1 MACSILLGEY
11 LSMHVKNVFTALT
24 VVASDFNHFIRKS
37 SERPMPKVNFDIFL
51 ELIQSKSPPLIG
63 VDISSSSVK
72 LVELSQAPNNGAYV
86 VERYVIEALS
96 KDAFFDGNINNLDA
110 LAEALQRAWKR
121 LGTKIKN
128 ISVALPAAAVISKKI
143 LLPAG
148 MRDEDLEFQ
157 VESEANQYIPFALDE
172 VNLDFQVLGPAPG
185 NEDEV
190 EVLLAASRKANVED
204 RVAAAQAAGLKVA
217 VVDVEPYAAETAFSQ
232 IQAQL
237 PNNAEDKC
245 VALID
250 IGATVMNI
258 NVLRNGQS
266 IYTRDQQIGG
276 EQLTL
281 QIQSMFGMSAEQAE
295 VAKRNGGLP
304 DNYESDVLSPF
315 RENLVMEIAR
325 ALQFFFTSSQYNE
338 VDYIVLAGGSA
349 VLPGLDDAVATR
361 TQVSTMVA
369 NPFAL
374 MTLSGR
380 IKPRQLQI
388 DAPALIIACGLAM
401 RRFDPS

>member
-1 MACSILLGEY
+1 
-11 LSMHVKNVFTALT
+11 
-24 VVASDFNHFIRKS
+24 
-37 SERPMPKVNFDIFL
+37 MPKVNFDVVLDFF
-51 ELIQSKSPPLIG
+51 QTKTPPLIG

-72 LVELSQAPNNGAYV
+72 LVELSQAPNNAGYI
-86 VERYVIEALS
+86 VERYAIEALP
-96 KDAFFDGNINNLDA
+96 KDAVSDGNINNLDA
-110 LAEALQRAWKR
+110 LAETLQRAWKR

-128 ISVALPAAAVISKKI
+128 VSVALPAAAVITKKI

-148 MRDEDLEFQ
+148 MRDEDLEYQ

-185 NEDEV
+185 NADEV

-204 RVAAAQAAGLKVA
+204 RVAAVQAAGLNVV

-232 IQAQL
+232 IRAQL
-237 PNNAEDKC
+237 PDSAEDKC

-250 IGATVMNI
+250 IGASVMNV
-258 NVLRNGQS
+258 NVLRNGLS

-281 QIQSMFGMSAEQAE
+281 QIQNMFGMTAEQAE
-295 VAKRNGGLP
+295 AAKRSGGLP

-338 VDYIVLAGGSA
+338 IDYIVLAGGSA

-374 MTLSGR
+374 MALSNK
-380 IKPRQLQI
+380 IKNRQLQA

>member
-1 MACSILLGEY
+1 
-11 LSMHVKNVFTALT
+11 
-24 VVASDFNHFIRKS
+24 
-37 SERPMPKVNFDIFL
+37 MPKVNVDIIL
-51 ELIQSKSPPLIG
+51 DYIQSKTPPLIG

-72 LVELSQAPNNGAYV
+72 LVELSQASNAGGYI
-86 VERYVIEALS
+86 VERYVIEVLP

-148 MRDEDLEFQ
+148 MKDEDLEFQ
-157 VESEANQYIPFALDE
+157 VESEANQYIPFALEE

-185 NEDEV
+185 NDDEV

-204 RVAAAQAAGLKVA
+204 RVAAAQAAGLKVV
-217 VVDVEPYAAETAFSQ
+217 VVDVEPYAAETAFTQ
-232 IQAQL
+232 IRAQL
-237 PNNAEDKC
+237 PDNADDKC

-250 IGATVMNI
+250 IGATVMNV

-276 EQLTL
+276 EQLTQ

-295 VAKRNGGLP
+295 AAKRNGGLP

-361 TQVSTMVA
+361 TQVSTMLA

-374 MTLSGR
+374 MTKAGR
-380 IKPRQLQI
+380 IKTRQLQS
-388 DAPALIIACGLAM
+388 DAPALIVACGLAM

>member
-1 MACSILLGEY
+1 
-11 LSMHVKNVFTALT
+11 
-24 VVASDFNHFIRKS
+24 
-37 SERPMPKVNFDIFL
+37 MPKVNFDTLLDF
-51 ELIQSKSPPLIG
+51 IQSKTPPLIG

-72 LVELSQAPNNGAYV
+72 LVELSLSPNNAGYTI
-86 VERYVIEALS
+86 ERYAIEALP
-96 KDAFFDGNINNLDA
+96 KDAVSDGNINNLDA
-110 LAEALQRAWKR
+110 LAQTLQRAWKHM
-121 LGTKIKN
+121 GTKIKN
-128 ISVALPAAAVISKKI
+128 ISVALPAAAVITKKI
-143 LLPAG
+143 MLPAG
-148 MRDEDLEFQ
+148 MRDEDMEYQ

-172 VNLDFQVLGPAPG
+172 VNLDFQVLGPAP
-185 NEDEV
+185 NNADEV

-204 RVAAAQAAGLKVA
+204 RVAAAQAAGLNVT

-232 IQAQL
+232 IRAQL
-237 PNNAEDKC
+237 PDGAEDKC

-250 IGATVMNI
+250 IGATVMNV
-258 NVLRNGQS
+258 NVLRNGKS

-276 EQLTL
+276 DQLTQ
-281 QIQSMFGMSAEQAE
+281 QIQNAFGLTAEQAE
-295 VAKRNGGLP
+295 AAKRTGGLP

-338 VDYIVLAGGSA
+338 VDFIILAGGSS

-374 MTLSGR
+374 MTLSSR
-380 IKPRQLQI
+380 IRSRQLQV
-388 DAPALIIACGLAM
+388 DAPALIVACGLAM

>member
-1 MACSILLGEY
+1 
-11 LSMHVKNVFTALT
+11 
-24 VVASDFNHFIRKS
+24 
-37 SERPMPKVNFDIFL
+37 MPKVNFDILL
-51 ELIQSKSPPLIG
+51 ELLQSKTPPLIG

-72 LVELSQAPNNGAYV
+72 LVELSLAPTGYV
-86 VERYVIEALS
+86 VERYAIESLP
-96 KDAFFDGNINNLDA
+96 KDAVSDGNINNLDA
-110 LAEALQRAWKR
+110 LAATLQRAWKH

-128 ISVALPAAAVISKKI
+128 VSVALPAAAVITKKI

-148 MRDEDLEFQ
+148 MSDEDLEYQ
-157 VESEANQYIPFALDE
+157 VESEANQYIPFALEE

-185 NEDEV
+185 NAEEV

-204 RVAAAQAAGLKVA
+204 RVAAAQAAGLNVI
-217 VVDVEPYAAETAFSQ
+217 VVDVEPYAAETAFTQ
-232 IQAQL
+232 IRAQL
-237 PNNAEDKC
+237 PDSAEDKC

-250 IGATVMNI
+250 IGATVMNV

-276 EQLTL
+276 EQLTQ
-281 QIQSMFGMSAEQAE
+281 QIQSLFGLSAEQAE
-295 VAKRNGGLP
+295 SAKRSGGLP

-315 RENLVMEIAR
+315 RDSLVMEIAR

-338 VDYIVLAGGSA
+338 IDYIVLAGGSA

-374 MTLSGR
+374 MTLSSR
-380 IKPRQLQI
+380 IKNRQLQA